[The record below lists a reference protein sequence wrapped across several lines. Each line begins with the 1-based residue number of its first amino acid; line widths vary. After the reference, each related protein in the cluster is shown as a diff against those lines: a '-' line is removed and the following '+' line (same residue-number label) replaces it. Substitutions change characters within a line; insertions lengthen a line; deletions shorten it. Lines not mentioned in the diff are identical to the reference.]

1 MPSPILVTENV
12 KVSIGVTTY
21 DRFDMLV
28 ETISSIIN
36 QTYKNLEVLIS
47 NDNPQRI
54 LTLSDLGL
62 EHDSR
67 IRIVN
72 HSKNLGELANLN
84 WLIDNAS
91 GQYFTWLCDDDIIHP
106 QHIEILARELTLRK
120 ELSCTFSG
128 YTSDKLLFEKLKSTN
143 LQFAK
148 FIEFDSESFIL
159 KYSRREIEI
168 IGCYGLFVRQSLLA
182 TGGFVRLSDAFSPY
196 SDTLIPIMLTRFGLI
211 SITKSHSVYFRAHSG
226 SISNSFTDVRELL
239 NAELNFV
246 QILIGIISG
255 LPTSRKTEILRNF
268 QSWFRNNHLTVIS
281 RGGNLGLIS
290 LCRVWLHACIQSQ
303 KTFKNT
309 RIKTK
314 TGFLAGIFY
323 LIKHHIKARIE
334 F

>member
-1 MPSPILVTENV
+1 MPNPILVSENI

-28 ETISSIIN
+28 ETINSIIN
-36 QTYKNLEVLIS
+36 QTYKNLEIIVS

-54 LTLSDLGL
+54 LTLSDFGL

-72 HSKNLGELANLN
+72 HSKNLGELTNLN
-84 WLIDNAS
+84 WLMDNAS

-106 QHIEILARELTLRK
+106 QHIEILAKELTLRK
-120 ELSCTFSG
+120 DLSCTFSG
-128 YTSDKLLFEKLKSTN
+128 YTSDELLFEKLKSTN
-143 LQFAK
+143 LQFSK
-148 FIEFDSESFIL
+148 FFAFDSESFIL

-182 TGGFVRLSDAFSPY
+182 TGGFVRLSDDFSPY

-211 SITKSHSVYFRAHSG
+211 SITKSPSVYFRAHSG
-226 SISNSFTDVRELL
+226 SISNSFTEVREFL

-246 QILIGIISG
+246 QILSGI
-255 LPTSRKTEILRNF
+255 ILRNF

-281 RGGNLGLIS
+281 RGGNLGLGS
-290 LCRVWLHACIQSQ
+290 LCLVWLHACIQSQ
-303 KTFKNT
+303 RTFKNT